1 MISFCCPGAYVLRLR
16 EMVFLFDNRENFK
29 EKTLYIEV
37 RRFDEILK
45 LLNNSDSLI
54 HSFIYMSRSF
64 S

>member
-1 MISFCCPGAYVLRLR
+1 MISFCCPGSYVLRLR
-16 EMVFLFDNRENFK
+16 DGFLFDNREDFK

-37 RRFDEILK
+37 RRLSEILK

>member
-16 EMVFLFDNRENFK
+16 EMVFCLTTEKIK